1 MECLLAFPIG
11 YAFGCF
17 LAADV
22 VCRMSVHK
30 SCFSIGDGNPGMAN
44 VGHVLGTKAAL
55 AVLAGEILKTLLAV
69 LISWALLGHTLA
81 VTLWAGFGATAG
93 HNFPIWHHFQGGK
106 GVTTTCS
113 TIILASPLAGILSS
127 IAGFA
132 VGVVALGYLCLG
144 ALLIPSIFFVWIAIA
159 GAGAWALVPAA
170 LLVLLM
176 FKAHLPAALHIKDG
190 STPHAS
196 IADKTLEL
204 LHLKKS

>member
-17 LAADV
+17 LTADV

-55 AVLAGEILKTLLAV
+55 AVLAGDILKTLLAV

-93 HNFPIWHHFQGGK
+93 HNFPIWHRFQGGK

-113 TIILASPLAGILSS
+113 TIILASPLAGVLSS

-132 VGVVALGYLCLG
+132 VGVVALGYLCL
-144 ALLIPSIFFVWIAIA
+144 
-159 GAGAWALVPAA
+159 GAWALVPAA

>member
-1 MECLLAFPIG
+1 MDYALSLLIG
-11 YAFGCF
+11 YCFGCF
-17 LAADV
+17 LTADV
-22 VCRMSVHK
+22 VCRASVHR
-30 SCFSIGDGNPGMAN
+30 SAFAVGDGNPGMAN
-44 VGHVLGTKAAL
+44 VGHMLGTKKAL
-55 AVLAGEILKTLLAV
+55 MVLAGDILKSLIAV
-69 LISWALLGHTLA
+69 LIAWALFGHSTEIALWCGLG
-81 VTLWAGFGATAG
+81 VTAG
-93 HNFPIWHHFQGGK
+93 HNYPFWHHFKGGK